1 MKKIDKFILRQYLA
15 TFFFCILLFLTI
27 IVVVDISEHT
37 DDFVQS
43 KLSSYQIFTDYYVG
57 FIPRIMA
64 MLFPLFN
71 FIAVIFFTSKMA
83 GRSEVI
89 AILSS
94 GVSFKR
100 FTLPYIFGGTILA
113 ALLAVGFL
121 YAVPKA
127 NKKWAD
133 FDKNYIKVNT
143 AAGRMSNAYKQNIYF
158 KLTADSY
165 IGIKGYDTLSKSGVG
180 FFEQRF
186 KEGQMT
192 YNLRASNFNWD
203 TASRKWQLTKV
214 MERDLFSITEK
225 VKIKD
230 QVIKSY
236 NFGPTELSKDD
247 YLKDQMTTPQLNQFI
262 KMERMRGS
270 DLLAALLVEKYNR
283 LAIPASVLI
292 LTIIG
297 VAMSSRKVRG
307 GSGAHLALGVL
318 ISVSYIL
325 FSRFSVVFATQGN
338 FSPFLAAWLPNFIF
352 GFLAIYLFIRASR

>member
-43 KLSSYQIFTDYYVG
+43 KLSGYQIFTEYYIG
-57 FIPRIMA
+57 FIPRITA

-100 FTLPYIFGGTILA
+100 FMLPYLIGGFILSAFLA
-113 ALLAVGFL
+113 AGFL

-133 FDKNYIKVNT
+133 FDKNYIKINT
-143 AAGRMSNAYKQNIYF
+143 AAGRMGNAYRQNIYF
-158 KLTADSY
+158 KLNANSY
-165 IGIKGYDTLSKSGVG
+165 IGIKGYDTTTKTGVG

-186 KEGQMT
+186 KDGKMT

-203 TASRKWQLTKV
+203 TASRKWLLTNV
-214 MERDLFSITEK
+214 MERDLLAITEK
-225 VKIKD
+225 VKIAD
-230 QVIKSY
+230 QQIKSY
-236 NFGPTELSKDD
+236 NFGTTDLSKDD
-247 YLKDQMTTPQLNQFI
+247 YLKDQMTSPQLNKFI
-262 KMERMRGS
+262 KMERIRGS
-270 DLLAALLVEKYNR
+270 ELLAALLVEKYNR

-297 VAMSSRKVRG
+297 VSMSSRKVRG